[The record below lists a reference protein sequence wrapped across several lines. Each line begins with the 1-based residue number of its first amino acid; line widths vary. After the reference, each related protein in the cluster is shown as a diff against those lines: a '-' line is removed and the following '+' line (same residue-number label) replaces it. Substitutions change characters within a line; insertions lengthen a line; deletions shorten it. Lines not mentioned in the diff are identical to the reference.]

1 MEVVKMLVVKWRN
14 MYIANAFSL
23 SMIREDKAG
32 EQNALLEVRD
42 LGKNISKVK
51 KLIENS
57 ENVVSAVG
65 HESTAKLLSELLKME
80 IKADRK
86 SIKIRHGDGVIVFQ
100 LIQRLPEGKILS
112 TEELQNL
119 DFKFFLVSIVDAREI
134 G

>member
-1 MEVVKMLVVKWRN
+1 MLVVKWRN

-23 SMIREDKAG
+23 AMLREDKAG
-32 EQNALLEVRD
+32 EQNALLEIRD
-42 LGKNISKVK
+42 LGKDVSKVK

-57 ENVVSAVG
+57 ENVISVVG
-65 HESTAKLLSELLKME
+65 HESTAELLSKLLEME

-100 LIQRLPEGKILS
+100 LMQRLPEGKILS

-119 DFKFFLVSIVDAREI
+119 DFKFFLVSIVDAREV